1 MFGPIFY
8 NLVTL
13 LVILNPIEAAAI
25 FATLAGDRSPA
36 EQLRIARQA
45 AIVALGILLVFGFTG
60 EALLRAIGVGFPA
73 FRIAGGLLLLKVAF
87 DMVFA
92 KAPTKR
98 KINDADQSEAAQAD
112 DPSVFPLAIPMIV
125 GPGALTSIV
134 TLMAATHQQPLQ
146 VVGVVG
152 VAVLAMALVWAAM
165 RAARSVYRV
174 LGSAGVNGV
183 SRVTGILLAAIA
195 IQLAIEGA
203 KALAAPDLIR

>member
-1 MFGPIFY
+1 
-8 NLVTL
+8 
-13 LVILNPIEAAAI
+13 
-25 FATLAGDRSPA
+25 
-36 EQLRIARQA
+36 
-45 AIVALGILLVFGFTG
+45 
-60 EALLRAIGVGFPA
+60 
-73 FRIAGGLLLLKVAF
+73 
-87 DMVFA
+87 
-92 KAPTKR
+92 
-98 KINDADQSEAAQAD
+98 
-112 DPSVFPLAIPMIV
+112 MIV

>member
-1 MFGPIFY
+1 
-8 NLVTL
+8 
-13 LVILNPIEAAAI
+13 
-25 FATLAGDRSPA
+25 
-36 EQLRIARQA
+36 
-45 AIVALGILLVFGFTG
+45 
-60 EALLRAIGVGFPA
+60 
-73 FRIAGGLLLLKVAF
+73 
-87 DMVFA
+87 MVFA

-98 KINDADQSEAAQAD
+98 KITDADQSDVEHAD
-112 DPSVFPLAIPMIV
+112 DPAVFPLAIPMIV

-152 VAVLAMALVWAAM
+152 VAVFAMALVWAAM